1 MGTLHLFVVF
11 SLMSAGT
18 TPPVQVGLCISAKGM
33 DPETVTAT
41 RAKITGDMKLLGAE
55 VMSLPEKKGGCCT
68 TPACLRELKRRG
80 AAGLVEMSIFRF
92 GSVVRINVRFF
103 SAGLEKQVLHIR
115 AKASAANFPASASL
129 KGVLEKGL
137 QSLRPLRPSSEKHSR
152 AAKTA
157 EPVEEPVAAPEMPL
171 PEPRKDPV
179 VAGVG
184 ERKSDSTWYWV
195 GGSLA
200 AGGAVLAGLG
210 IYLFTGP
217 MQSALD
223 RRDRAYDN
231 WLVAT
236 EPPEIESFRS
246 EMKDQDEKA
255 SSYHTYGWVGAGVGA
270 AMVVGGLL
278 VVLLVPEFEETPS
291 VRPMALRQGGGIVL
305 QWSFQ

>member
-1 MGTLHLFVVF
+1 MGSLHLFVVF
-11 SLMSAGT
+11 LLTSAGT
-18 TPPVQVGLCISAKGM
+18 TPPAQVGLCISAKGM

-55 VMSLPEKKGGCCT
+55 VMSLPEKKGGCCA

-80 AAGLVEMSIFRF
+80 AAGLVEISILRF

-103 SAGLEKQVLHIR
+103 SAGSEKQVLHIK

-129 KGVLEKGL
+129 KSVLKKGL
-137 QSLRPLRPSSEKHSR
+137 QSLRPRPKPEIRK
-152 AAKTA
+152 
-157 EPVEEPVAAPEMPL
+157 PVEEPVTEAVVPL
-171 PEPRKDPV
+171 PEAVKAPA
-179 VAGVG
+179 VAGSV
-184 ERKSDSTWYWV
+184 EKKSGSAWYWI

-200 AGGAVLAGLG
+200 AGGAILAGVG

-217 MQSALD
+217 MQNALD

-236 EPPEIESFRS
+236 DPGEIESYRS
-246 EMKDQDEKA
+246 DMKDQDEKA
-255 SSYHTYGWVGAGVGA
+255 SSYHTLGWVGTGVGA

-278 VVLLVPEFEETPS
+278 VILLVPESDVAPS

>member
-1 MGTLHLFVVF
+1 LGTLYLFVV
-11 SLMSAGT
+11 SLLMSAGT

-41 RAKITGDMKLLGAE
+41 RAKISGDMNSLGAK
-55 VMSLPEKKGGCCT
+55 VMSLPEKEGGCCI
-68 TPACLRELKRRG
+68 TPACLRELKRHG
-80 AAGLVEMSIFRF
+80 AAGLVEISILRF

-103 SAGLEKQVLHIR
+103 NAGTQKQVLHIK
-115 AKASAANFPASASL
+115 AKALAANFPASASL
-129 KGVLEKGL
+129 KGVLKKGL
-137 QSLRPLRPSSEKHSR
+137 QLLRPRPKP
-152 AAKTA
+152 KQ
-157 EPVEEPVAAPEMPL
+157 VEEPVSEAVVPL
-171 PEPRKDPV
+171 PEAVKAPV
-179 VAGVG
+179 VARSVNK
-184 ERKSDSTWYWV
+184 KSDSTWYWV

-200 AGGAVLAGLG
+200 AGGAILAGVG

-236 EPPEIESFRS
+236 DPDEIESYRS
-246 EMKDQDEKA
+246 EMKDQDDKA
-255 SSYHTYGWVGAGVGA
+255 SSYHTLGWVGAGVGA

-278 VVLLVPEFEETPS
+278 AVLLVPESEETPS